1 MDFSSTN
8 GLNEKFM
15 LSKADV
21 GDSFINELE
30 RLQNKEFKDNYDD
43 FENSYNTDISVH
55 ENKTDFD
62 KINDVIK
69 LTENY
74 LENEISVK
82 KEESIF
88 ENKLVETKKQDS
100 VEEDEKNID
109 MSNNVNENKNNR
121 KNMFLKKEN

>member
-1 MDFSSTN
+1 MTEETKTPSIY
-8 GLNEKFM
+8 EK
-15 LSKADV
+15 V
-21 GDSFINELE
+21 
-30 RLQNKEFKDNYDD
+30 
-43 FENSYNTDISVH
+43 V
-55 ENKTDFD
+55 
-62 KINDVIK
+62 KIQ
-69 LTENY
+69 
-74 LENEISVK
+74 NEISVK